1 MTNKINFE
9 EWAHALGDAVVM
21 SDVSGVIFYWNPAAE
36 RIFGFTQAEAL
47 GKSLDLI
54 IPERLRKRHNDG
66 YEQSMKTGTTRYGSQ
81 LLTVP
86 ATHKSGQP
94 LSIAFSV
101 CMLFDKNQS
110 AIGVAAVIRDDT
122 ARFTEDRNQRKRII
136 ELESKLNNSS
146 HLAGNR

>member
-1 MTNKINFE
+1 MNTQINFE
-9 EWAHALGDAVVM
+9 ELVHALGDAVVI
-21 SDVSGVIFYWNPAAE
+21 SDAAGIISYWNPAAE

-66 YEQSMKTGTTRYGSQ
+66 YEQSMKTGTTRYGTQ

-101 CMLFDKNQS
+101 CMLFDEHQN
-110 AIGVAAVIRDDT
+110 ATGVAAVIRDDT
-122 ARFTEDRNQRKRII
+122 ARFTEDRNQRKRIM
-136 ELESKLNNSS
+136 ELESKLTP
-146 HLAGNR
+146 

>member
-1 MTNKINFE
+1 MTTKINFE
-9 EWAHALGDAVVM
+9 ELVHGLGDAVVI
-21 SDVSGVIFYWNPAAE
+21 SDATGIISYWNPAAE

-47 GKSLDLI
+47 GQSLDLI

-86 ATHKSGQP
+86 ALHKSGQP

-101 CMLFDKNQS
+101 SMLFDENQN
-110 AIGVAAVIRDDT
+110 ATGVAAVIRDDT
-122 ARFTEDRNQRKRII
+122 ARFTEDRNLRKRIM
-136 ELESKLNNSS
+136 ELESKLS
-146 HLAGNR
+146 L